1 MAKPMYVRFEMPKEL
16 VDKTYQ
22 SIELAKESG
31 KVRKGTNEV
40 TKLVERG
47 EAQFV
52 VMAEDVQP
60 EEILA
65 HMPLLCEEKGV
76 PYAYVPSK
84 QELGVAVG
92 LGKATASIATR
103 RSCSFC
109 GNEIEPGTGKM
120 FIRKDGTVFL
130 FCSHK
135 CQANMLKLGRVPR
148 WTPWT
153 QAFRRAAGRVAAEE
167 AVAVAEEAPPAG
179 ALAVEITIETP
190 KGKDIPADLSDL
202 IDKRIGPDLPRG
214 ELERHYSDFV
224 ASDVFRTSIVGWSKK
239 KHGAKPVTRIDKA
252 EFLAW
257 KDSPEGRRTFK
268 SWLDGRWQEVK
279 GRKREPA
286 DEEEAPAPTAKK
298 AKKGK

>member
-1 MAKPMYVRFEMPKEL
+1 MP
-16 VDKTYQ
+16 
-22 SIELAKESG
+22 
-31 KVRKGTNEV
+31 
-40 TKLVERG
+40 
-47 EAQFV
+47 
-52 VMAEDVQP
+52 
-60 EEILA
+60 
-65 HMPLLCEEKGV
+65 
-76 PYAYVPSK
+76 
-84 QELGVAVG
+84 
-92 LGKATASIATR
+92 TR

-167 AVAVAEEAPPAG
+167 AVAVAEEAPAAG
-179 ALAVEITIETP
+179 PLAVEITIDTP

-224 ASDVFRTSIVGWSKK
+224 ASDAFHTSIVGWSKK
-239 KHGAKPVTRIDKA
+239 KHGAKPATRIDKA

-268 SWLDGRWQEVK
+268 SWLDGRWQQVK

-286 DEEEAPAPTAKK
+286 EEEEAPAPIAKK
-298 AKKGK
+298 AKKGT